1 MKSNAHNVATIKN
14 DNRAL
19 ILNLIR
25 KSPVSRA
32 DISKITG
39 LSKSSVTMITNSL
52 ISEGQIKEIGRDKSS
67 VGRKPIL
74 LDIVADFKYAA
85 GIILHRREVT
95 VCLTDLKYEVFAIR
109 SRNINEFSSG
119 EEILNYTSDTV
130 LKLIEENDLP
140 IEKCIGIGISSP
152 GPLDREAGVILSP
165 PRLDVLKNLAVVD
178 GVRERTAMKNI
189 LLENN
194 AVVLAMREKVMKYG
208 KNMHNFMSVI
218 ISHGIGSAIVTDGEI
233 YRGAAGF
240 SGELGHISVVAQGV
254 KCSCGNS
261 GCLEKYASLDAVKEK
276 FGFPHYSEIVDK
288 AYLGDEK
295 SINILKY
302 IVDHLG
308 SGLVTAVNMFD
319 LDAVLLHGDYS
330 YRPEM
335 INDMLQDYVNQK
347 SFVAAAH
354 NVVISVLSDRL
365 EKSHGNSTAAIIEQY
380 FDQML
385 EE

>member
-140 IEKCIGIGISSP
+140 IE
-152 GPLDREAGVILSP
+152 DR
-165 PRLDVLKNLAVVD
+165 
-178 GVRERTAMKNI
+178 
-189 LLENN
+189 
-194 AVVLAMREKVMKYG
+194 
-208 KNMHNFMSVI
+208 
-218 ISHGIGSAIVTDGEI
+218 
-233 YRGAAGF
+233 
-240 SGELGHISVVAQGV
+240 
-254 KCSCGNS
+254 C
-261 GCLEKYASLDAVKEK
+261 
-276 FGFPHYSEIVDK
+276 
-288 AYLGDEK
+288 
-295 SINILKY
+295 
-302 IVDHLG
+302 
-308 SGLVTAVNMFD
+308 
-319 LDAVLLHGDYS
+319 
-330 YRPEM
+330 
-335 INDMLQDYVNQK
+335 MLQSGQ
-347 SFVAAAH
+347 S
-354 NVVISVLSDRL
+354 
-365 EKSHGNSTAAIIEQY
+365 
-380 FDQML
+380 
-385 EE
+385 